1 LLFTGL
7 TRGIPAAISWARGH
21 KMAETNKEADRTLRD
36 EKLKRLVVAME
47 DNLRVLDELGNY
59 PEFGARLA
67 DVIDGLR
74 RESIG

>member
-1 LLFTGL
+1 M
-7 TRGIPAAISWARGH
+7 S
-21 KMAETNKEADRTLRD
+21 ETNREADRTLRD
-36 EKLKRLVVAME
+36 EKLKRLVVSME

-74 RESIG
+74 RETIR